1 MSNQSRHFLQVEGVS
16 HTFQGDLQAIS
27 NINLSVD
34 TGAFVAL
41 VGSSGVGKSTL
52 LRILAGLLKP
62 SEGIVNL
69 NGGPPEA
76 AKDPIGIV
84 FQRDNLMPWRTVEAN
99 IRLPLELQGV
109 KKEIVNS
116 RVADLIEL
124 VGLNGFEKSFPAQLS
139 GGMAQRVAIARAL
152 VHRPSLLLLDEPF
165 GSLDALTRERMGQ
178 ELLHIWNALPVTVC
192 LVTHS
197 IPEAVLLS
205 DEVLVMAGRPGT
217 ITARMPVELARPRTL
232 ATQASPIYQEKI
244 AAIREAIGQDN
255 EKTHVPGAEER

>member
-1 MSNQSRHFLQVEGVS
+1 MPDQSRHFLQVSGVS
-16 HTFQGDLQAIS
+16 HTFPDDLTAIS
-27 NINLSVD
+27 DINLSLD

-62 SEGIVNL
+62 TEGTVNL

-76 AKDPIGIV
+76 ATDPIGIV

-109 KKEIVNS
+109 NKEITTG
-116 RVADLIEL
+116 RVAELIDLI
-124 VGLNGFEKSFPAQLS
+124 GLNGFENSYPAQLS

-165 GSLDALTRERMGQ
+165 GSLDALTRERMGE
-178 ELLHIWNALPVTVC
+178 ELLHIWNALPVTVFM
-192 LVTHS
+192 VTHS

-217 ITARMPVELARPRTL
+217 ITAIVPIELAHPRTL
-232 ATQASPIYQEKI
+232 ETQSSAVYLEKT
-244 AAIREAIGQDN
+244 AAIREAIGASQI
-255 EKTHVPGAEER
+255 

>member
-1 MSNQSRHFLQVEGVS
+1 MPDSSRRFLQVSGVS
-16 HTFQGDLQAIS
+16 HTFPDDLNAIS
-27 NINLSVD
+27 DINLSLE

-62 SEGIVNL
+62 SEGTVIL
-69 NGGPPEA
+69 NGGPPETTT
-76 AKDPIGIV
+76 DPIGIV

-109 KKEIVNS
+109 NKEKVS
-116 RVADLIEL
+116 RRVADLIDL
-124 VGLNGFEKSFPAQLS
+124 VGLNGFENSFPAQLS

-178 ELLHIWNALPVTVC
+178 ELLQIWNALPVTVF

-197 IPEAVLLS
+197 IPEAVFLS
-205 DEVLVMAGRPGT
+205 DEVFVMAGRPGT
-217 ITARMPVELARPRTL
+217 ITARVPIELARPRILEVQSTPL
-232 ATQASPIYQEKI
+232 YQEKN
-244 AAIREAIGQDN
+244 AAIRAAIG
-255 EKTHVPGAEER
+255 AENS

>member
-1 MSNQSRHFLQVEGVS
+1 MSDQSRHFLQVSGVS

-62 SEGIVNL
+62 SEGIVTL
-69 NGGPPEA
+69 NGGPPETT
-76 AKDPIGIV
+76 KDPIGIV
-84 FQRDNLMPWRTVEAN
+84 FQRDNLMPWRTVDAN

-116 RVADLIEL
+116 RVSELIDLVRL
-124 VGLNGFEKSFPAQLS
+124 GGFEKSFPAQLS

-152 VHRPSLLLLDEPF
+152 VHRPALLLLDEPF

-178 ELLHIWNALPVTVC
+178 ELLHIWNALPVTVFM
-192 LVTHS
+192 VTHS

-217 ITARMPVELARPRTL
+217 ITASMRVELTRPRTME
-232 ATQASPIYQEKI
+232 TQSSPIYLEKST
-244 AAIREAIGQDN
+244 AIREAIAQDN
-255 EKTHVPGAEER
+255 QKKQVPGT